1 MRPVLAVCALAL
13 LTGCTTAGN
22 FQDSAVGV
30 GGGPNKL
37 KRTPCAC
44 IQKDQPSGL
53 PDFLLDGAEL
63 KQEAKA

>member
-1 MRPVLAVCALAL
+1 MRTVSAVVALAL
-13 LTGCTTAGN
+13 LSGCTATGN
-22 FQDSAVGV
+22 FQDAAVGV

-53 PDFLLDGAEL
+53 PDFLQDDPAL
-63 KQEAKA
+63 KQEAHA